1 MCKNCVWSRM
11 NVNPFDGYGYRYEC
25 SYPEKQYPDEIG
37 IKEYVRR
44 ERNFREICAKLS
56 MYQP

>member
-11 NVNPFDGYGYRYEC
+11 SVNPFNEYGYEC
-25 SYPEKQYPDEIG
+25 SYPEKKYPDEIG
-37 IKEYVRR
+37 ITEYVRR
-44 ERNFREICAKLS
+44 ERNFKAICAKRS